1 MCDYSL
7 MSLPNRLAAEGEELV
22 IHRFPTGSMGFT
34 SAADLNLKAENRKTL
49 SFWRR
54 LKYSMMS
61 VDPCPVPAVCIPP
74 AARLLL
80 CNVEAGLRS
89 KYGLGCH
96 EEVKFVQLSADP
108 NTYRDAICC
117 RSGMVLRLQELPVGQ
132 RAIVLD
138 LAGGMRE
145 EQPQE
150 AIGVLAG

>member
-22 IHRFPTGSMGFT
+22 VHRFPTGSIGFT
-34 SAADLNLKAENRKTL
+34 STADLNRSIENRKAL
-49 SFWRR
+49 SFWQR
-54 LKYSMMS
+54 LKHSMMS
-61 VDPCPVPAVCIPP
+61 IDSSPVPAVCIPP

-80 CNVEAGLRS
+80 CNVDGGLRG

-132 RAIVLD
+132 KAIVLD
-138 LAGGMRE
+138 LAEEVRE
-145 EQPQE
+145 DMPAEVS
-150 AIGVLAG
+150 GVLAE

>member
-22 IHRFPTGSMGFT
+22 VHRFSTGSLGFT
-34 SAADLNLKAENRKTL
+34 SAAELGQKAENRKSM
-49 SFWRR
+49 SFWKRF
-54 LKYSMMS
+54 KHSMMS
-61 VDPCPVPAVCIPP
+61 TDPCPVPAVCIPP

-80 CNVEAGLRS
+80 CNVDAGLRG
-89 KYGLGCH
+89 KYSLGCH

-117 RSGMVLRLQELPVGQ
+117 KSGMVLRLQELPVGQ

-138 LAGGMRE
+138 LAGEVRE

-150 AIGVLAG
+150 AIDVLAG

>member
-22 IHRFPTGSMGFT
+22 VHRFSTGSIGFT
-34 SAADLNLKAENRKTL
+34 SAADLNRKAEDRNCM

-54 LKYSMMS
+54 LKES
-61 VDPCPVPAVCIPP
+61 VVSSDRPPTPALCVPP

-80 CNVEAGLRS
+80 RNVDAGLRR
-89 KYGLGCH
+89 KYGLGSE
-96 EEVKFVQLSADP
+96 EEVTFVQLSADP

-132 RAIVLD
+132 MAVVLD
-138 LAGGMRE
+138 LAGDTRE
-145 EQPQE
+145 DQPLE
-150 AIGVLAG
+150 KTSVLAG